1 MRERQI
7 KIKEGMQYQGTT
19 EEVTYTLTYPSSW
32 GTPTSPSVV
41 AYSVNETTGALT
53 DVTSTVLSGSAS
65 VLGQVVTLPEMK
77 SLTADV
83 LYRVVVTVTSGTNLF
98 TAWAHVRAEL

>member
-1 MRERQI
+1 MSTRE
-7 KIKEGMQYQGTT
+7 IKEGTQYQGTT
-19 EEVTYTLTYPSSW
+19 EEVTYSLTYPSSW
-32 GTPTSPSVV
+32 GTPTAPAVT
-41 AYSVNETTGALT
+41 AYTVNETTGALT